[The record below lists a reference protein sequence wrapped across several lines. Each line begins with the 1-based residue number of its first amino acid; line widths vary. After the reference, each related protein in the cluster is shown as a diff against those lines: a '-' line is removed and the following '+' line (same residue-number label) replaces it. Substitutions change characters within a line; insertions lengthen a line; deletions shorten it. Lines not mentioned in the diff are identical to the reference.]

1 MAQQEAAKDYS
12 GLCNRFYIKL
22 DLHQPIFL
30 RCGQDCYIKSFRRVI
45 TADTVPR
52 RVAPKAMRIAREE
65 M

>member
-45 TADTVPR
+45 TADTVPSTGR
-52 RVAPKAMRIAREE
+52 DVSLASVLP
-65 M
+65 

>member
-52 RVAPKAMRIAREE
+52 VREE